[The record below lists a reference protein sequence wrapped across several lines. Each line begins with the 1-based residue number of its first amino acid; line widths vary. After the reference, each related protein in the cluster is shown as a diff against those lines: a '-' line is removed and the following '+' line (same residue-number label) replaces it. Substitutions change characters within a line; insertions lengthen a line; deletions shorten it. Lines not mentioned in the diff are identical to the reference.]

1 MLMRKTISCGTSRTK
16 LYYLD
21 WAPDSETKVG
31 QAFTTSGAVP
41 RGRETKFDYGI
52 NVLAKGRTH
61 SQTYIGCMKK
71 GPSIPFG
78 IAFVESFDEGL
89 VVKATS
95 DALDSD
101 EGRVIQEIP
110 RTQLR
115 HLESQCAYFCSVLV
129 EYLAWHNF
137 E

>member
-1 MLMRKTISCGTSRTK
+1 MRRTK

-21 WAPDSETKVG
+21 WAPHSETKVG

-52 NVLAKGRTH
+52 NVL
-61 SQTYIGCMKK
+61 
-71 GPSIPFG
+71 
-78 IAFVESFDEGL
+78 GL

-95 DALDSD
+95 SALDSD

-115 HLESQCAYFCSVLV
+115 HLESHTEGMSLLQWSPS
-129 EYLAWHNF
+129 
-137 E
+137 

>member
-1 MLMRKTISCGTSRTK
+1 MRRTK

-21 WAPDSETKVG
+21 WAPHSETKVG

-52 NVLAKGRTH
+52 NV
-61 SQTYIGCMKK
+61 
-71 GPSIPFG
+71 
-78 IAFVESFDEGL
+78 SFGL

-95 DALDSD
+95 SALDSD

-115 HLESQCAYFCSVLV
+115 HLESHAIKVLNVKRNRKGRKTLQWIILMGTFKQPTNTEYCGYFVMYYMKEIV
-129 EYLAWHNF
+129 EDKNLEFASKY
-137 E
+137 